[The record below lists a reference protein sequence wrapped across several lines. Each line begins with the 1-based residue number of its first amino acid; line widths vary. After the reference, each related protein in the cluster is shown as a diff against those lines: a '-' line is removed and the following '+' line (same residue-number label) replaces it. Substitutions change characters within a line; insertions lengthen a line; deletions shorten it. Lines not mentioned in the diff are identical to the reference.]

1 MSGYDN
7 TCKFLAE
14 TFPADFS
21 NWLLGK
27 RIPFTKMEPSEL
39 SLEPIRADSVIF
51 LESAEMILHLE
62 FQTRPDELIAYRMAN
77 YWIRLYGKYPN
88 KEIHQVVIY
97 LKPSNSPLVYQT
109 KFSSQKLNHEFNVI
123 RLWEQPTEVL
133 QSYLGLLPLSVL
145 SKTDD
150 PTETLRKTAKII
162 DNIEDKQ
169 VKNNVSAATAIIS
182 GLALSKDVIQKLLRS
197 DIMKE
202 SVIYQDILLEGTEKG
217 RYEERNQ
224 IALKMLRSNM
234 AVDLVTQF
242 TGLTIKQI
250 EKLQKS
256 ATESTKITKPT
267 RAKRSP
273 KA

>member
-1 MSGYDN
+1 
-7 TCKFLAE
+7 
-14 TFPADFS
+14 
-21 NWLLGK
+21 
-27 RIPFTKMEPSEL
+27 
-39 SLEPIRADSVIF
+39 
-51 LESAEMILHLE
+51 
-62 FQTRPDELIAYRMAN
+62 MAN

-123 RLWEQPTEVL
+123 RLWEQSTEVL

-150 PTETLRKTAKII
+150 PIETLRKTAKII
-162 DNIEDKQ
+162 DNIENRQ

-202 SVIYQDILLEGTEKG
+202 SVIYQDILLEGTVKG
-217 RYEERNQ
+217 KAEGKAEERNQ
-224 IALKMLRSNM
+224 IALKMLRSKM
-234 AVDLVTQF
+234 AVDLVAQF
-242 TGLTIKQI
+242 TGLSVKQV
-250 EKLQKS
+250 EKLQKF

-273 KA
+273 NA

>member
-1 MSGYDN
+1 
-7 TCKFLAE
+7 
-14 TFPADFS
+14 
-21 NWLLGK
+21 
-27 RIPFTKMEPSEL
+27 
-39 SLEPIRADSVIF
+39 
-51 LESAEMILHLE
+51 
-62 FQTRPDELIAYRMAN
+62 
-77 YWIRLYGKYPN
+77 
-88 KEIHQVVIY
+88 
-97 LKPSNSPLVYQT
+97 
-109 KFSSQKLNHEFNVI
+109 
-123 RLWEQPTEVL
+123 
-133 QSYLGLLPLSVL
+133 LLPLSVL

-162 DNIEDKQ
+162 DNIENRQ

-202 SVIYQDILLEGTEKG
+202 SVIYQDILLEGTAKG

-242 TGLTIKQI
+242 TGLTIKQV

-256 ATESTKITKPT
+256 ATELTKITKPT

-273 KA
+273 NA

>member
-1 MSGYDN
+1 
-7 TCKFLAE
+7 
-14 TFPADFS
+14 
-21 NWLLGK
+21 
-27 RIPFTKMEPSEL
+27 
-39 SLEPIRADSVIF
+39 
-51 LESAEMILHLE
+51 
-62 FQTRPDELIAYRMAN
+62 
-77 YWIRLYGKYPN
+77 
-88 KEIHQVVIY
+88 
-97 LKPSNSPLVYQT
+97 
-109 KFSSQKLNHEFNVI
+109 
-123 RLWEQPTEVL
+123 
-133 QSYLGLLPLSVL
+133 LSVL

-162 DNIEDKQ
+162 DNIENRQ

-202 SVIYQDILLEGTEKG
+202 SVIYQDILLEGTAKG

-242 TGLTIKQI
+242 TGLTIKQV

-256 ATESTKITKPT
+256 ATELTKITKPT

-273 KA
+273 NA

>member
-1 MSGYDN
+1 M
-7 TCKFLAE
+7 
-14 TFPADFS
+14 
-21 NWLLGK
+21 
-27 RIPFTKMEPSEL
+27 
-39 SLEPIRADSVIF
+39 
-51 LESAEMILHLE
+51 
-62 FQTRPDELIAYRMAN
+62 
-77 YWIRLYGKYPN
+77 
-88 KEIHQVVIY
+88 
-97 LKPSNSPLVYQT
+97 
-109 KFSSQKLNHEFNVI
+109 
-123 RLWEQPTEVL
+123 
-133 QSYLGLLPLSVL
+133 LPLSVL

-162 DNIEDKQ
+162 DNIENRQ

-202 SVIYQDILLEGTEKG
+202 SVIYQDILLEGTAKG

-242 TGLTIKQI
+242 TGLTIKQV

-256 ATESTKITKPT
+256 ATELTKITKPT

-273 KA
+273 NA